1 MTTYRAKT
9 GHDIVLGS
17 LTVLS
22 PQPDPGG
29 AIQYTRV
36 TTAADGTITRQ
47 GPYFEFRWTELDNS
61 DYATILGI
69 FGIGS
74 SATASNP
81 VTIYIRDVTYQAWT
95 RLNGI
100 AQQPIPG
107 DTINWNLR
115 PQNVVIRVTH
125 LDISANLETNS
136 SDGVTV
142 ADSITVAVI

>member
-36 TTAADGTITRQ
+36 SASADGTITRQ
-47 GPYFEFRWTELDNS
+47 GPYFDFIFSELDNA
-61 DYATILGI
+61 DYVTILAA
-69 FGIGS
+69 FGLS
-74 SATASNP
+74 TASTASNA
-81 VTIYIRDVTYQAWT
+81 VTIYIRNETYQAWA
-95 RLNGI
+95 RMNGI
-100 AQQPIPG
+100 AQQPIHG

-125 LDISANLETNS
+125 LATAS
-136 SDGVTV
+136 
-142 ADSITVAVI
+142 